1 MRRRSRPGAGD
12 HGIDRYAAAV
22 VAGELPAGKYH
33 QLAAVRHLRDR
44 AVENTPAFPYALDV
58 ARADRFLAFGE
69 QLRHYKGE
77 YAGRPI
83 QWQPYQV
90 FRLGSLFGW
99 IHVET
104 GLRRFRHSYNELPR
118 KQGKSLEDA
127 VVALYATFFD
137 GEPGAEGYCAATKKD
152 QARIVFGDAKELV
165 LHSPSLRKRI
175 VVLKSN
181 LYRPTSAS
189 KLEPLGAD
197 EDSLDGLNP
206 HFISLDEV
214 HKYKTR
220 AMIDVLETATGARR
234 QPIIFKITTAGDNL
248 ISPCGDEHNY
258 ACQLLERTLVDESYF
273 AFIAHADEGDDWT
286 TEATARK
293 ANPNYGVSVRPS
305 DLRDKVTKAQG
316 IPGAAAAYQQKHL
329 NRWIN
334 ASAPWL
340 SLEGWRKGQT
350 TDWTAADLAGRQCFV
365 GVDLSAKLDLTA
377 LVALFLPG
385 DVLEILRGELRPD
398 LQRLA
403 SSRARILRYVWT
415 PAETLVERAHRD
427 RAPYVQ
433 WVKDGYLRTTPGTRI
448 DHQVIRA
455 ALVELRNLAIIR
467 AVGFDPWH
475 SDQLIQQLTDE
486 DGFPRETI
494 LEVPQTYKGMSSGCL
509 ALEAAVLAGEI
520 DAAGDPLMTWAVGN
534 AVVQRDGKDNIY
546 PVKKRSRGR
555 IDPVMA
561 LAIAWSLAIRTAA
574 APPPPTVHVM

>member
-1 MRRRSRPGAGD
+1 MRRRSRPGGPD
-12 HGIDRYAAAV
+12 HAIDRYAAAV
-22 VAGELPAGKYH
+22 VAGDVPAGKYH
-33 QLAAVRHLRDR
+33 RLAAVRHLRDR
-44 AVENTPAFPYALDV
+44 AVERTPAFPYVLDV

-77 YAGRPI
+77 YAGRRI
-83 QWQPYQV
+83 QWQPYQI

-99 IHVET
+99 VHVAT
-104 GLRRFRHSYNELPR
+104 GLRRFRHSYSELPR
-118 KQGKSLEDA
+118 KQGKSLEA
-127 VVALYATFFD
+127 GVVALYATFFD
-137 GEPGAEGYCAATKKD
+137 GEAGAEGYCAATKKD
-152 QARIVFGDAKELV
+152 QARIVFGDGKELV
-165 LHSPSLRKRI
+165 LRSPHLRHRI
-175 VVLKSN
+175 AVLKSN
-181 LYRPTSAS
+181 LYRETTAS

-206 HFISLDEV
+206 HLIVLDEI

-258 ACQLLERTLVDESYF
+258 ACALLERTLEDESYF

-286 TEATARK
+286 TETTARK
-293 ANPNYGVSVRPS
+293 ANPNYGVSVNPS
-305 DLRDKVTKAQG
+305 DLRDKVTKAHG

-340 SLEGWRKGQT
+340 SLEGWRRGQSA
-350 TDWTAADLAGRQCFV
+350 DWAPADLAGRECFV

-377 LVALFLPG
+377 LVALFLPTAP
-385 DVLEILRGELRPD
+385 GE
-398 LQRLA
+398 
-403 SSRARILRYVWT
+403 RARILRYIWT
-415 PAETLVERAHRD
+415 PAETLVERARRD
-427 RAPYVQ
+427 RAPYEQ
-433 WVKDGYLRTTPGTRI
+433 WVTEGYLRTTPGTRI

-475 SDQLIQQLTDE
+475 SDQLIQQLTEE
-486 DGFPRETI
+486 DGFPLETI
-494 LEVPQTYKGMSSGCL
+494 VEVPQTYKGMSSGAL

-520 DAAGDPLMTWAVGN
+520 DAGGDPLMTWAVGN

-561 LAIAWSLAIRTAA
+561 LAIAWSLVLRTAA

>member
-1 MRRRSRPGAGD
+1 M
-12 HGIDRYAAAV
+12 IDRYAAAI

-33 QLAAVRHLRDR
+33 KLAAVRHLRDR
-44 AVENTPAFPYALDV
+44 AVENTPAFPYVLDF
-58 ARADRFLAFGE
+58 ARADRFLEFGE
-69 QLRHYKGE
+69 TLCHYKGE
-77 YAGRPI
+77 YAGQPI
-83 QWQPYQV
+83 QWEPYQA

-104 GLRRFRHSYNELPR
+104 GLRRFRHAYNELPR
-118 KQGKSLEDA
+118 KQGKSLEAA
-127 VVALYATFFD
+127 VVAVYTTFFD

-152 QARIVFGDAKELV
+152 QARIVFGDGKQLV
-165 LHSPSLRKRI
+165 LRSADLRERI
-175 VVLKSN
+175 AVLTSN
-181 LYRPTSAS
+181 LSHAASAS

-206 HFISLDEV
+206 HLIVLDEV

-258 ACQLLERTLVDESYF
+258 ACQLLERTLIDESYF
-273 AFIAHADEGDDWT
+273 AFIAHADEGDDWRMV
-286 TEATARK
+286 ETARK
-293 ANPNYGVSVRPS
+293 ANPNFGVSVNPT
-305 DLRDKVTKAQG
+305 DLAGKVTKALG
-316 IPGAAAAYQQKHL
+316 IPGAAASYQQKHL

-340 SLEGWRKGQT
+340 SLDGWRKGQT
-350 TDWTAADLAGRQCFV
+350 TDWTAADLAGRECFV

-377 LVALFLPG
+377 LVALFLPPAP
-385 DVLEILRGELRPD
+385 GE
-398 LQRLA
+398 
-403 SSRARILRYVWT
+403 RARILRYIWT
-415 PAETLVERAHRD
+415 PAETLDERAHRD
-427 RAPYVQ
+427 RAPYQQ
-433 WVKDGYLRTTPGTRI
+433 WVTEGYLRTTPGTKVN
-448 DHQVIRA
+448 HQVIRA
-455 ALVELRNLAIIR
+455 ALVELRNLAIVR
-467 AVGFDPWH
+467 VVGFDPWH
-475 SDQLIQQLTDE
+475 SDQLIQQLTEE
-486 DGFPRETI
+486 DGFPLETI
-494 LEVPQTYKGMSSGCL
+494 VEVPQTYKGMSSGAL

-520 DAAGDPLMTWAVGN
+520 DAGGDPLMTWAVGN

-561 LAIAWSLAIRTAA
+561 LAIAWSLVLRTAA